1 MERTVDL
8 LEISD
13 GKIYTLNDMVKVCAD
28 HCNGCSAC
36 CHGRGDTI
44 TLDPW
49 DVNQLKK
56 GLGMSFEQLL
66 AGAITLGVVNGLIR
80 PSMTMAETGLADE
93 AGEPD
98 SKCTFLSEQG
108 RCQIHSFRP
117 GLCRLFPL
125 GRVYEEQGIGY
136 ILLKGECVREN
147 RTKEKVRKWIGISDM
162 GTYEKFLIA
171 WHDFVKKMEEAA
183 CQEVDAN
190 LIKQMNMY
198 VLQKFYVEDF
208 GENFY
213 EEFCARLETAKILL

>member
-13 GKIYTLNDMVKVCAD
+13 GKIYTPNDMVKVCAD

-36 CHGRGDTI
+36 CRGRGDTI
-44 TLDPW
+44 TLDPM
-49 DVNQLKK
+49 DVHQLKK
-56 GLGMSFEQLL
+56 GLGMSLEQLL
-66 AGAITLGVVNGLIR
+66 VGAISLGVVNGLIR
-80 PSMTMAETGLADE
+80 PSVTMAETGKLDE
-93 AGEPD
+93 TGEPD
-98 SKCTFLSEQG
+98 SRCPFLNDQE

-147 RTKEKVRKWIGISDM
+147 RTKEKVRKWIGVADLGS
-162 GTYEKFLIA
+162 YENYLAA
-171 WHDFVKKMEEAA
+171 WHDFIKKLEEAVSQGA
-183 CQEVDAN
+183 DEN
-190 LIKQMNMY
+190 LMKQINMY

-208 GENFY
+208 GEDFY
-213 EEFCARLETAKILL
+213 TEFKVRLEQAKMLL